1 MASSSTSSNPLNL
14 ERFAQR
20 AKHLHSF
27 WTTNKENTKVWKS
40 ADALCIV
47 TGGQNEN
54 GPLNPT
60 SGSIQR
66 YLFAYEFPKMIILFT
81 ESKLIFV
88 TTKKKG
94 ELFKE
99 ASQHL
104 KNAPFSIQCIEKV
117 KDNSWH
123 DNCLLYTSDAADE

>member
-104 KNAPFSIQCIEKV
+104 RTQYLNQKQHQSSVI
-117 KDNSWH
+117 
-123 DNCLLYTSDAADE
+123 